1 MTPEQ
6 IATVDAYKAYNV
18 PAQWF
23 IGTPDTDGRIEVIA
37 LGGDFIWSLIINA
50 DGTYA
55 SSEAPLGEFSTGI
68 EV

>member
-6 IATVDAYKAYNV
+6 IATVDFYKAYNV

-23 IGTPDTDGRIEVIA
+23 TGTPDTDGRIEVIA
-37 LGGDFIWSLIINA
+37 LGGDFIWSLIIETDGNA
-50 DGTYA
+50 AT
-55 SSEAPLGEFSTGI
+55 SEAHLGDFSTGI